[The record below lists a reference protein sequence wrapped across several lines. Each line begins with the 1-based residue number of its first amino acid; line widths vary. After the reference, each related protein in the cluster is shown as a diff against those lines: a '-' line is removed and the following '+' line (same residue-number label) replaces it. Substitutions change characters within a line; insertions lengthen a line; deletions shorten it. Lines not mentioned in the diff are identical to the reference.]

1 MPSKIAAP
9 PTPWSRELAEPYVHE
24 TAYIHKGANLIGDIY
39 VSGDVLIAPG
49 TSIRADEGT
58 PFWIGEGSN
67 IQDGVVIHG
76 LEEGRV
82 VGDDGQQYSVWV
94 GSDTSITHMSL
105 IHGPAYVG
113 NNCFIGFRSTVFN
126 SRVGHGCI
134 VMMHCLIQGVEIPPG
149 KYIPSGSIITNQ
161 QQADRLPDVMAS
173 DAKFAAHVIHVNDAL
188 REGYHCAQNI
198 VCVAPIRKESTL
210 GSDSSPPAELRKSV
224 LNTSGHGTNGH
235 SPPLTTGSLS
245 PQLLEQIRSLLEQGY
260 KIGTEYADERHFRT
274 SSWRSG
280 TPIGSAQVP
289 DVIRALHQEMIQHP
303 KEYVRVLG
311 IDPKAKKRILE
322 AVIHHPDEAIPDLS
336 GPDLD
341 LSGPDLSG
349 GIGSHPSS
357 AKSSPSRMTGGSA
370 SAGSLQATVQGLLAQ
385 GYKVGLEVANARRFR
400 TSSWSS
406 VAMGEGQSAQQVMQ
420 VIQQVAAE
428 HPDHYLRLLGID
440 PKAKKRVAEEII
452 KAPGGQIFTSSGAAA
467 APVRSIKSS
476 GSSPQAYAP
485 SGSSLSQLS
494 GNLQS
499 QVQGILNQG
508 YKVGLEIA
516 DARRFR
522 TSSWTSV
529 SMGDP
534 GSAHQAVQI
543 IQQVAAEHPKHYVR
557 LLGIDPQAKRRV
569 LEEIIQTPNGSGP
582 SPQPNSPGM
591 ASPLPQH
598 STNPSPS
605 GMAALAADV
614 QAQVRSLL
622 QQGYKIGTEHVD
634 ARRYKTGSWK
644 SCSPINTTREPEVM
658 QALVACLAD
667 HKGEYVRLLGIDPKL
682 KKRVLEQVIQSPK
695 D

>member
-24 TAYIHKGANLIGDIY
+24 TAYIHKGANLIGDVY
-39 VSGDVLIAPG
+39 VSEDVLIAPG

-210 GSDSSPPAELRKSV
+210 GGDSSPPAELRKSV
-224 LNTSGHGTNGH
+224 LNTSGQNTNGH
-235 SPPLTTGSLS
+235 SQPLTTGSLS

-336 GPDLD
+336 SPAM
-341 LSGPDLSG
+341 SG
-349 GIGSHPSS
+349 GVGSQGVALRYAPSAASSS
-357 AKSSPSRMTGGSA
+357 AG
-370 SAGSLQATVQGLLAQ
+370 AGSLQATVQDLLAQ
-385 GYKVGLEVANARRFR
+385 GYKVGLEVADARRFR

-406 VAMGEGQSAQQVMQ
+406 VGMGDGQSAHQVMQ
-420 VIQQVAAE
+420 AIQQVAAE
-428 HPDHYLRLLGID
+428 HPNHYLRLLGID
-440 PKAKKRVAEEII
+440 PKAKKRVAEQII
-452 KAPGGQIFTSSGAAA
+452 KAPGGHVFASTGAGA
-467 APVRSIKSS
+467 APVKSS

-485 SGSSLSQLS
+485 SGSPSSQVS

-508 YKVGLEIA
+508 YKVGLEVA

-534 GSAHQAVQI
+534 GSAHQAVQT
-543 IQQVAAEHPKHYVR
+543 IQQVVAEHPKHYIR
-557 LLGIDPQAKRRV
+557 LLGIDPQAKCRV
-569 LEEIIQTPNGSGP
+569 LEEIIQTPNGSRP
-582 SPQPNSPGM
+582 SDQPGSPGVSS
-591 ASPLPQH
+591 APQRSAH
-598 STNPSPS
+598 SSSSSPS
-605 GMAALAADV
+605 GMAALATDV

-644 SCSPINTTREPEVM
+644 SCSPINTTREPEVI
-658 QALVACLAD
+658 QALAACLAD

-682 KKRVLEQVIQSPK
+682 KKRVLEQVIQSPQ